1 MKEVIERFKNARV
14 LVIGDVMLDKY
25 LEGHVNRLSQ
35 EAPIP
40 IVEIKSERY
49 VPGGAS
55 NVASNIA
62 SLGGKVTII
71 GSVGNDHAKDI
82 LSDELVRLGAD
93 IDFIVA
99 NKQTTQ
105 KIRVIGQKQQIVR
118 IDYEENNPLD
128 EKHQDE
134 LIDKIKANIGRSDV
148 VVISDYAKG
157 LLSRRIITEIIDMC
171 NKNNKPVIVD
181 PKPKHKSFYSKATL
195 ITPNIKEALEMSNM
209 IIECEDDFI
218 RLGETLKSETM
229 SNVLITRGSEGM
241 SLFEM
246 DGSSTHI
253 PTKAKEVFDVSGA
266 GDTVV
271 AALALSIA
279 SGADLKKAS
288 IIANYAAGI
297 VVGKFGTSTVS
308 LEELKGVIE

>member
-1 MKEVIERFKNARV
+1 MKEIIERFKDVRV

-25 LEGHVNRLSQ
+25 LEGHVNRISQ

-134 LIDKIKANIGRSDV
+134 LIDKIKANIG
-148 VVISDYAKG
+148 A
-157 LLSRRIITEIIDMC
+157 
-171 NKNNKPVIVD
+171 
-181 PKPKHKSFYSKATL
+181 
-195 ITPNIKEALEMSNM
+195 
-209 IIECEDDFI
+209 
-218 RLGETLKSETM
+218 
-229 SNVLITRGSEGM
+229 
-241 SLFEM
+241 
-246 DGSSTHI
+246 
-253 PTKAKEVFDVSGA
+253 
-266 GDTVV
+266 
-271 AALALSIA
+271 
-279 SGADLKKAS
+279 
-288 IIANYAAGI
+288 
-297 VVGKFGTSTVS
+297 
-308 LEELKGVIE
+308 